1 MNKNGYLFDLIFE
14 MNLYSEGQFSRRYCT
29 AAILNASIG
38 FLFTNLCIGVYNSL
52 QTFFQKEL
60 FSDSSEGT
68 VTFIITA
75 PFLAGGFGAIMAVPI
90 TARIGRRKIL
100 MAADLIAVV
109 GIILTLVYSLSVM
122 IIGRLLVGLSI
133 GVMSVVIPLYIV
145 EVSPPE
151 FKNLAF
157 SLSSLVRAIG
167 MLIAFLE
174 GFGMRNELLTE
185 KSNQTWR
192 ILIGVTMA
200 APVLNFIGFL
210 YFKYETPRHLVS
222 QQNFAGALDSLNR
235 MYTSD
240 AKRILDDLR
249 DETDHVEL
257 YETISYREIFDTR
270 YRKLVLLIGLF
281 MIIREFSPFN
291 VILINAKR
299 IFQLDHEKDE
309 SVAVYMSITFAFVH
323 VILEVARYWVNKVV
337 DQQLSVVFGTLGVG
351 LLSFAFG
358 FLGLVLGS
366 GSIISKIALMFWPV
380 GYSSALSFLPF
391 LLASL
396 PVPLKAVST
405 LTAVNWFFGF
415 LVVQFYPGISEGLGV
430 PQTFVLFGLIS
441 IVSTVIFQRYLE
453 PTKKDEKEGFTK
465 LDKTNHEETDQ
476 LNLDPT
482 YIEQDVA
489 QEDVLNLN

>member
-1 MNKNGYLFDLIFE
+1 MHLD
-14 MNLYSEGQFSRRYCT
+14 SEEQFSRRYCT
-29 AAILNASIG
+29 AAIINASIG

-60 FSDSSEGT
+60 FADSSEGT

-75 PFLAGGFGAIMAVPI
+75 PFLAGGLGAIIAVPI
-90 TARIGRRKIL
+90 TAKIGRRKIL
-100 MAADLIAVV
+100 MAADLVAIV
-109 GIILTLVYSLSVM
+109 GVILTLVYSLPVM
-122 IIGRLLVGLSI
+122 IIGRLLIGLSI

-145 EVSPPE
+145 EVCPAE
-151 FKNLAF
+151 FKNLAL
-157 SLSSLVRAIG
+157 SLSSFIRALG

-174 GFGMRNELLTE
+174 GFGMRNELLADG
-185 KSNQTWR
+185 SNETWR

-249 DETDHVEL
+249 DDVDHVEL
-257 YETISYREIFDTR
+257 YERISYREIFDTK

-299 IFQLDHEKDE
+299 IFQLGHEKDE
-309 SVAVYMSITFAFVH
+309 SVAVYMSIAFAVVH
-323 VILEVARYWVNKVV
+323 VILEIGRYWVNKVL
-337 DQQLSVVFGTLGVG
+337 DQQLSVVLGTLGVG
-351 LLSFAFG
+351 LLAFAFG

-366 GSIISKIALMFWPV
+366 ESVISKIALMFWPV
-380 GYSSALSFLPF
+380 GYTAALSFLPF

-415 LVVQFYPGISEGLGV
+415 LVVQFYPVISEDLGV
-430 PQTFVLFGLIS
+430 PQTFVLFGLLS
-441 IVSTVIFQRYLE
+441 IVSTIVFQRYLE
-453 PTKKDEKEGFTK
+453 PTKKGEEDEGFVR
-465 LDKTNHEETDQ
+465 LDKTNREEETNQ
-476 LNLDPT
+476 LNLDPS
-482 YIEQDVA
+482 YMEQNVGTGG
-489 QEDVLNLN
+489 EDVLNID